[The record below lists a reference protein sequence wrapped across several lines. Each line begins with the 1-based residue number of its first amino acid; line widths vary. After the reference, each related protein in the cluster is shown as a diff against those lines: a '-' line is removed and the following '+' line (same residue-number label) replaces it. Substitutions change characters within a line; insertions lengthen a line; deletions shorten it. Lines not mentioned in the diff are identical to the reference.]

1 MWVQTSWE
9 GILILPFR
17 SCVAWG
23 EFLTLSG
30 GRKVTT
36 VPHQAVLRIKRDHT
50 CPILTGGPGAQGT
63 CPAVE
68 SRHCL
73 RLWGQR
79 QKNLAGFFAPG
90 STRHFRGRPP
100 RVGDSPAAGSACR
113 LVTPSSRPSPRVLS
127 LSPVLFRVPCAF
139 LKHSPLSRPPCSQSC
154 FVTQF
159 WPRRA
164 SQHKLS
170 EVSERATDFLIK
182 SRRPQASQI
191 VCRQALHVL
200 LLGTR
205 LRCLEGEQL
214 FCSHEAGSCMQSR
227 RSRASEA
234 DSTSHTM
241 RGRPPPDPSYLS
253 LLHPSQPLGLL

>member
-36 VPHQAVLRIKRDHT
+36 VPHQAVLRIKRDRT

-68 SRHCL
+68 SCHCL

-154 FVTQF
+154 FMTQF

-191 VCRQALHVL
+191 V
-200 LLGTR
+200 R
-205 LRCLEGEQL
+205 LSCLEHGCDAWRGSSCFVAMRQEVACKAGGAEHPKPTRPATRCGAAHL
-214 FCSHEAGSCMQSR
+214 RTPRISPCYTRHSH
-227 RSRASEA
+227 
-234 DSTSHTM
+234 
-241 RGRPPPDPSYLS
+241 
-253 LLHPSQPLGLL
+253 